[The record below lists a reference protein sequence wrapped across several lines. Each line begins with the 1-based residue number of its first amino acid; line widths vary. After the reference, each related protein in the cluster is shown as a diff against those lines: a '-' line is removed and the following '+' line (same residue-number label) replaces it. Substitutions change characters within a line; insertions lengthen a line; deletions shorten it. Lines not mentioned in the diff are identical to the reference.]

1 MTPDNS
7 TNNSDSEKGK
17 LQSYLKYSGL
27 AFQMLVVLGVAAY
40 GGMQLDAYM
49 GNKNPW
55 FTIIFMV
62 IGVVGSIYKII
73 VSVIKQ

>member
-1 MTPDNS
+1 MASQNS

-27 AFQMLVVLGVAAY
+27 AFQMLVVLGLAAY
-40 GGMQLDAYM
+40 GGMRLDAYI

-55 FTIIFMV
+55 FTIFFMV
-62 IGVVGSIYKII
+62 LGVVGSIYKII
-73 VSVIKQ
+73 ISVMK